1 MANPVQIEN
10 IEAMRRQQGIEDVE
24 LREVVSRLVVGDVV
38 VLTLLSGTDGSA
50 GETVRVRITSIKGS
64 VFRGKLLSKPFS
76 VGLKPL
82 RVGAPLAFSASHI
95 HSVPKMQPVRV
106 R

>member
-1 MANPVQIEN
+1 M
-10 IEAMRRQQGIEDVE
+10 
-24 LREVVSRLVVGDVV
+24 VGDVV

-50 GETVRVRITSIKGS
+50 GETVRVQITSIKGS
-64 VFRGKLLSKPFS
+64 VFRGKLLSKP
-76 VGLKPL
+76 VCGGLKSL
-82 RVGAPLAFSASHI
+82 RVGAPLAFSAAHI